1 MFDSSPRANTGNIYR
16 IVTNDDFSTTSR
28 KVFLSDFV
36 PTPISLMN
44 TKRIGGAATQVTLPA
59 GVTANRGETD
69 RPTQLLAA
77 SKVVGQLGDFRYGV
91 LGALEDD
98 VFWYGSDALGNTAN
112 IEAEGREFAVAR
124 FLYEDV
130 GATRRSVGYLGT
142 LVSGPL
148 YDAAVSYTHL
158 TLPTIYSV

>member
-1 MFDSSPRANTGNIYR
+1 M
-16 IVTNDDFSTTSR
+16 
-28 KVFLSDFV
+28 
-36 PTPISLMN
+36 
-44 TKRIGGAATQVTLPA
+44 
-59 GVTANRGETD
+59 
-69 RPTQLLAA
+69 
-77 SKVVGQLGDFRYGV
+77 

-148 YDAAVSYTHL
+148 YDAAVHSVDAHYTRGDGKLMLDGQLIRSDVDNL
-158 TLPTIYSV
+158 TGDGALFDLLYLAF